1 PLPKT
6 PVELHIEKLSHDGR
20 GIARSEGKTLF
31 VEGALPGERVLA
43 VYTNQ
48 RSKFDELR
56 TEQVLEASAERV
68 TPPCAHAHLC
78 GGCSLQHLAT
88 DAQIRHKEQVM
99 IEQFHHFGAVLPP
112 QLEPPLLD
120 NAEGYR
126 RKASHGVRYVMK
138 RDEVLVG
145 FRGKSRNFLSAAD
158 RCVVLDP

>member
-1 PLPKT
+1 KT
-6 PVELHIEKLSHDGR
+6 Q
-20 GIARSEGKTLF
+20 F

-56 TEQVLEASAERV
+56 AEQILEASPERV
-68 TPPCAHAHLC
+68 TPPCAHAHIC

-99 IEQFHHFGAVLPP
+99 IEQFRHFGAVLPP
-112 QLEPPLLD
+112 ELEPPLLD
-120 NAEGYR
+120 ETEGYR
-126 RKASHGVRYVMK
+126 RKARLGVRYVMK

-145 FRGKSRNFLSAAD
+145 FREKSSNFLTAID
-158 RCVVLDP
+158 RCVVLDPRDRKSTRLNSSHVKISYAVV

>member
-1 PLPKT
+1 MGRRRSKKPLPKT
-6 PVELHIEKLSHDGR
+6 PGELHIEKLSHDGR

-99 IEQFHHFGAVLPP
+99 IEQFHHFGAEIGRATCRERFAFTW
-112 QLEPPLLD
+112 QDME
-120 NAEGYR
+120 
-126 RKASHGVRYVMK
+126 S
-138 RDEVLVG
+138 
-145 FRGKSRNFLSAAD
+145 
-158 RCVVLDP
+158 